1 MEGAGVAAGKK
12 NAARL
17 KAHIVFLDEAGF
29 QLMPSIQRTWAP
41 VGQTPFVRHWTT
53 REKLSVISAISLSP
67 VRRRVGL
74 YYQVHDKNI
83 QRPEVVRFLRHLLRH
98 LHGHVIVLWDCGSPH
113 KGEPIR
119 ELLRQHPRLRLE
131 SFPPYAPELNPDEG
145 VWRMSKAA
153 LANESH
159 DSLDTLLWSLT
170 AALEDLRGSGDH
182 LRACIRHS
190 LLPRLT
196 L

>member
-1 MEGAGVAAGKK
+1 VAAGK
-12 NAARL
+12 NSATRL
-17 KAHIVFLDEAGF
+17 KAHLVFLNEAGF

-41 VGQTPFVRHWTT
+41 VGRTPIVRHWTT

-83 QRPEVVRFLRHLLRH
+83 QQPEVVRFLRHLLRH
-98 LHGHVIVLWDCGSPH
+98 LQGHVTVLWDCGSPH

-119 ELLRQHPRLRLE
+119 ALLRQHPRLRVE

-153 LANESH
+153 LANECH
-159 DSLDTLLWSLT
+159 DSLETLLWSLT
-170 AALEDLRGSGDH
+170 VSLEDLRGSPDH

-190 LLPRLT
+190 EVPRLP

>member
-1 MEGAGVAAGKK
+1 MEAAGVAVGKK
-12 NAARL
+12 NATRL

-41 VGQTPFVRHWTT
+41 IGLTPIVRHRMT

-67 VRRRVGL
+67 IRRRVGL
-74 YYQVHDKNI
+74 YYQVHGKNI
-83 QRPEVVRFLRHLLRH
+83 QQPEVVHFARHLLRH
-98 LHGHVIVLWDCGSPH
+98 LQGNVILLWDCGAPH

-119 ELLRQHPRLRLE
+119 QLLRQHRRLRLV

-153 LANESH
+153 LANECH
-159 DSLDTLLWSLT
+159 DSLETLLWSLT
-170 AALEDLRGSGDH
+170 GALEDLRCSPDH

-190 LLPRLT
+190 ELPSIRL
-196 L
+196 